1 MYPNPISPCICS
13 KPTSP
18 HHLSIAQAGCCA
30 DGGVPQERGRSP
42 QICNLPGFSG
52 VFRRLGKRASQVQHK
67 DGGGL
72 QKDAAAASRLPIQ
85 SVTRSSSQSS
95 KRSEFGLTKQRLE
108 FGKGVN
114 PTSNGFTKMKSHRLF
129 VCCFKRCTPSAKK
142 VGNANNDICFPSL
155 GSVCLCH
162 QSCHFPTLGSQ
173 PCLPVSGQSFV
184 GRPEAKER
192 EG

>member
-1 MYPNPISPCICS
+1 MQQANLASSPLHCPGWLLRRWRSASRKGQKPANMQSPWVLWSIPETWQKSFSSSTQRWRRSTKRCS
-13 KPTSP
+13 S
-18 HHLSIAQAGCCA
+18 C
-30 DGGVPQERGRSP
+30 VNR
-42 QICNLPGFSG
+42 
-52 VFRRLGKRASQVQHK
+52 
-67 DGGGL
+67 
-72 QKDAAAASRLPIQ
+72 RLPIQ

-129 VCCFKRCTPSAKK
+129 VCFFKRCTPSAKK